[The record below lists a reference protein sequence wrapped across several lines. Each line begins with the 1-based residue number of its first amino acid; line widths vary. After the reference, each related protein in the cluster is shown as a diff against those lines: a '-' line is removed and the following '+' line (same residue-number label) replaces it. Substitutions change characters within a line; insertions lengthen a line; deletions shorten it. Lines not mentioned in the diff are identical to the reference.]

1 MLTSLSERLNSN
13 VVVDNIT
20 YSTINMENFNQMLKR
35 TDNVDFF
42 LKILALVNHKHR
54 RIEFI
59 LDKLDDDV
67 ISRLFWESLYG
78 VNIVETILDV
88 LITPAFIW
96 CILNNKI
103 YLINP
108 HFRLIQYNYIIES
121 NISTAIWDIANRTVS
136 MILDKVGAEEQLTS
150 FDANVVPTNHSEYLM
165 ITNILVKVSK
175 EIRKFLSP
183 SMELFLNNDYLI
195 KDFFT
200 MYKDALHHDVL
211 VELTQLLSDLG
222 YDSMMY
228 DNMISNTFEGVIFN
242 GQ

>member
-1 MLTSLSERLNSN
+1 MLTSLSERLNSK
-13 VVVDNIT
+13 VVVDNII

-35 TDNVDFF
+35 ADNVDFF

-59 LDKLDDDV
+59 LNKLDDDV

-88 LITPAFIW
+88 IITPAFIW

-121 NISTAIWDIANRTVS
+121 NISTAICYIANRTVS
-136 MILDKVGAEEQLTS
+136 MVLDKVGAEEQLTS

-165 ITNILVKVSK
+165 ITDILVKVSK
-175 EIRKFLSP
+175 EIRKFVSP
-183 SMELFLNNDYLI
+183 SMELFLSNDYII
-195 KDFFT
+195 KDFFSI
-200 MYKDALHHDVL
+200 YKDALHHDVL